1 MTNVKISHAVSE
13 NLKNPRVSFSL
24 VVEGWCVYF
33 DMEGFSDSEVDFA
46 WRSKNGRHSVFD
58 VLGSDLLRVL
68 GLVVVFDG
76 SVLCVSGGTLFCAG
90 HCVSDILLRGS
101 TPRLGTFISVYNV
114 VLTAVAVNIIFHKYV
129 LQLFIFV
136 VN

>member
-1 MTNVKISHAVSE
+1 M
-13 NLKNPRVSFSL
+13 
-24 VVEGWCVYF
+24 
-33 DMEGFSDSEVDFA
+33 
-46 WRSKNGRHSVFD
+46 
-58 VLGSDLLRVL
+58 
-68 GLVVVFDG
+68 VFDG